1 RLIRI
6 SRAPLGPGRF
16 LDRPTPPRYV
26 DTLTSRSG
34 VPSRAMFHTH
44 TEDVSL
50 GAGADEAAA
59 EPERM
64 VLFVVGEHRFAVP
77 IDRIREIIPARP
89 YTPLPGSGSHVCGL
103 INLRGRIV
111 TVMDLGARLH
121 LPPASRLPDHSI
133 VIVEHRGK
141 LVGMAVE
148 EVARIVA
155 VDPDTLAE
163 SAGVLRSLRIDRAYL
178 RGVGEVDDEIFV
190 AVDPDGIFE
199 PILA

>member
-1 RLIRI
+1 
-6 SRAPLGPGRF
+6 
-16 LDRPTPPRYV
+16 
-26 DTLTSRSG
+26 
-34 VPSRAMFHTH
+34 MFHTH

-50 GAGADEAAA
+50 GAEADEAAA

>member
-1 RLIRI
+1 MLHI
-6 SRAPLGPGRF
+6 
-16 LDRPTPPRYV
+16 
-26 DTLTSRSG
+26 DTEV
-34 VPSRAMFHTH
+34 VP
-44 TEDVSL
+44 
-50 GAGADEAAA
+50 AGADAEEAPA
-59 EPERM
+59 ETERM

-89 YTPLPGSGSHVCGL
+89 YTPLPGSAGHVCGL

-141 LVGMAVE
+141 VVGMAVE

-155 VDPDTLAE
+155 VDPGSLAD
-163 SAGVLRSLRIDRAYL
+163 SAEVLRSLRIDRAYL